1 MEKGQPMRL
10 IENIALPN
18 GLEIEIYDYSRK
30 VAGDRWFVGFMARVP
45 VEVKEEHFVN
55 ALKNDMQYGTQIREL
70 FEEFYEKH
78 GRIVYFEI
86 KKERNFIDQ
95 RERDGLWET
104 LFNNFKAHV
113 LNYMKHK
120 DFEQRFMNRRIKEFM
135 EKRLWYR

>member
-1 MEKGQPMRL
+1 MRL
-10 IENIALPN
+10 VENIALPN

-45 VEVKEEHFVN
+45 VEVKEEHFLN
-55 ALKNDMQYGTQIREL
+55 ALRNDSQYVSQVSEL
-70 FEEFYEKH
+70 FNEFREKYGH
-78 GRIVYFEI
+78 VTYFEI

-95 RERDGLWET
+95 QERDELWNGM
-104 LFNNFKAHV
+104 LSNFKTHV

>member
-1 MEKGQPMRL
+1 MRL
-10 IENIALPN
+10 VENIKLPN

-45 VEVKEEHFVN
+45 VEVKETHFLTS
-55 ALKNDMQYGTQIREL
+55 LKNDKQYAHQYAEL
-70 FEEFYEKH
+70 FKEFLEKH

-95 RERDGLWET
+95 RERDELWEGI
-104 LFNNFKAHV
+104 FNNFKTHV
-113 LNYMKHK
+113 VNYMGHK
-120 DFEQRFMNRRIKEFM
+120 DFEQRFMNRRIKDFL

>member
-1 MEKGQPMRL
+1 MRL
-10 IENIALPN
+10 VENIVLPN

-45 VEVKEEHFVN
+45 VEVKEEHFSK
-55 ALKNDMQYGTQIREL
+55 ALRNDSKYASQVPEL
-70 FEEFYEKH
+70 FAEFKDKH
-78 GRIVYFEI
+78 GAVTYFEI

-95 RERDGLWET
+95 QERDKLWDSM
-104 LFNNFKAHV
+104 LNNFKAHV
-113 LNYMKHK
+113 LHYMKHK

>member
-1 MEKGQPMRL
+1 MRL
-10 IENIALPN
+10 VENIGLPN

-45 VEVKEEHFVN
+45 VAIKEEHFLN
-55 ALKNDMQYGTQIREL
+55 ALRNDKKYASQIAEL
-70 FEEFYEKH
+70 FEEFKEKYGH
-78 GRIVYFEI
+78 VVYFEI

-95 RERDGLWET
+95 QARDGLWEEI
-104 LFNNFKAHV
+104 FNNFKTHV

-120 DFEQRFMNRRIKEFM
+120 EFEQRFMNRRIQEFL

>member
-1 MEKGQPMRL
+1 MRL
-10 IENIALPN
+10 VENIALPN

-45 VEVKEEHFVN
+45 VEVKEEHFLN
-55 ALKNDMQYGTQIREL
+55 ALRNDSQYASQLSEL
-70 FEEFYEKH
+70 FDEFKDKH
-78 GRIVYFEI
+78 GAVTYFEI

-95 RERDGLWET
+95 KERDGLWENI
-104 LFNNFKAHV
+104 FNNFKTHV